1 MTVNVDVKSLIERLV
16 AIGIEQPVAMP
27 VKELM
32 GYEPVYNKRK
42 NAKKLSGF
50 EPNFE
55 NQMALETYLSEW
67 QTIIGVAIPYS
78 LLPREQATRSAEAI
92 SRVSIMAWEWD
103 YHHIIKELLKKAIG
117 DDVKYQIHVDSGPLP
132 ERSIALQMCLGKAG
146 RNQMLI
152 HPKYGTSVYLA
163 YLLVDLPYSAELR
176 ETSHVETNEIELFST
191 EAVALELATCCDNCY
206 LCQEYCPA
214 KALMGDNAFDG
225 SRCISTLT
233 QKKGLLSDEEMHLIG
248 GQLYG
253 CDICQLVCPANRP
266 LEKWSDPAQNKI
278 RAVTSLKTEPL
289 VLTRDTAN
297 ALVPTTLLNM
307 SQKEFQRQYGEMGFS
322 WRGVKTSKRNALIN
336 MGNSGS
342 SKWLHYIKTYIEERS
357 NVDGEELTQTAL
369 WAIGQIERI

>member
-1 MTVNVDVKSLIERLV
+1 MTVNVAVKSLIERLV
-16 AIGIEQPVAMP
+16 AIGIDQPVAMP

-32 GYEPVYNKRK
+32 GYELVYNERK

-55 NQMALETYLSEW
+55 NPMALETYLSEW
-67 QTIIGVAIPYS
+67 QTIIGMAIPYS
-78 LLPREQATRSAEAI
+78 LLPREQAIRNADAI

-103 YHHIIKELLKKAIG
+103 YHHVIKDLLKNAVG
-117 DDVKYQIHVDSGPLP
+117 DDVKHQIHVDSGPLP

-163 YLLVDLPYSAELR
+163 YLLVDMPYSAELL
-176 ETSHVETNEIELFST
+176 EASPVETNEIELFSE
-191 EAVALELATCCDNCY
+191 EAFEFELAACCDNCY
-206 LCQEYCPA
+206 LCQECCPA
-214 KALMGDNAFDG
+214 KALVGDCEFDG

-233 QKKGLLSDEEMHLIG
+233 QKKGLLNDEEMHLMG

-253 CDICQLVCPANRP
+253 CDICQLVCPANKP
-266 LEKWSDPAQNKI
+266 LEKWSEPAQKT
-278 RAVTSLKTEPL
+278 AHKVTSLKTEPL
-289 VLTRDTAN
+289 VLARDTAN
-297 ALVPTTLLNM
+297 VLVPTTLLNM
-307 SQKEFQRQYGEMGFS
+307 SQKEFQRQYGKMGVS

-342 SKWLHYIKTYIEERS
+342 SKWLQFIKTYIEERG
-357 NVDGEELTQTAL
+357 VLDGEELTQTAL